1 MYRMEMLTAAA
12 PARLLTIWL
21 WLVAVAAFG
30 QPLKFEAATVKPA
43 APNASSND
51 SASGVMPSASP
62 GRIEFRNMTL
72 RLLIYQAYG
81 SGLSTAMSVSG
92 GPDWINRNRYTIE
105 AIAQGN
111 PTDRD
116 YRAMLR
122 SLLEER
128 FSLKTHRETREI
140 DVYGLVPDRADKK
153 PGPKVKPWGGKC
165 ASGKEPRPDGDPTM
179 PRCMGAFRAPGLV
192 LEGVTMIPVAEMLST
207 QRALLGRIVQ
217 DRTGLAGPYDIGFE
231 FDFRAAN
238 RPDYTGPSI
247 FTALKEQLG
256 LKLEASKGPLE
267 VLVVES
273 ASPPDEN

>member
-1 MYRMEMLTAAA
+1 MAPRLAIWCWLGAA
-12 PARLLTIWL
+12 T
-21 WLVAVAAFG
+21 AFG
-30 QPLKFEAATVKPA
+30 QQLKFDAATVKPA
-43 APNASSND
+43 APNDTN
-51 SASGVMPSASP
+51 SGAMPSASP

-81 SGLSTAMSVSG
+81 SGLSTAMNVSG
-92 GPDWINRNRYTIE
+92 GPEWINRNRYTIE
-105 AIAQGN
+105 AVAQGN

-128 FSLKTHRETREI
+128 FKLKTHREAREI
-140 DVYGLVPDRADKK
+140 DVYGLVPDSGDGK
-153 PGPKVKPWGGKC
+153 PGPNVKPWSGTC

-179 PRCMGAFRAPGLV
+179 PRCMGAFRTPGLV

-217 DRTGLAGPYDIGFE
+217 DRTGLAGPYNIELE
-231 FDFRAAN
+231 FDFQAAN

-247 FTALKEQLG
+247 FTALKEQLS

-267 VLVVES
+267 VLVVDS
-273 ASPPDEN
+273 ASLPDEN